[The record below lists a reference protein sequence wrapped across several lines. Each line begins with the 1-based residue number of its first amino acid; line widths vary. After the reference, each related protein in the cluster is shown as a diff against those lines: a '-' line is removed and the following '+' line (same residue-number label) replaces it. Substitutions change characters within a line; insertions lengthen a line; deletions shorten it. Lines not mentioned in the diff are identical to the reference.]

1 MRRSR
6 TMSPMTIV
14 VVRDEPAGSSGV
26 AASVFAADAG
36 FAASAMAGAAVE
48 AEVVDTAGAGAAAAS
63 VGFGVVPELAVD
75 CENAAGETRA
85 RARRRAEIAERRF
98 ITRETIGRTGMRQAA
113 CRAVL
118 T

>member
-1 MRRSR
+1 
-6 TMSPMTIV
+6 MSPMTIV

-48 AEVVDTAGAGAAAAS
+48 AEAVDTAGAAAAS